1 MNKRLIFTTLALG
14 AMAGAQAQI
23 NAPDAEGC
31 IFRGIE
37 MLRDANAVGAVDQL
51 REATRLGADNAEI
64 QRLTAMSELE
74 LGRYQR
80 ARQLLEEFLS
90 DHPASTWR
98 EDVRM
103 AIGDTYLNSSYA
115 LALKEYKKVDP
126 AALSAERAED
136 LTYRKGWCMLKL
148 ADFDGAQACFQQLAS
163 SKRYGN
169 AARFYQGYIAY
180 CKRDY
185 RTAKQILESVNTST
199 APGDM
204 ATYFLA
210 QIYYAE
216 GDWSRALTTAR
227 AAARR
232 SDADPV
238 YVAEAN
244 RIAGESLFRLDRQ
257 SEAIPYIKKYVS
269 AVENPLPSA
278 LYILGVSQ
286 YDEGDLDA
294 SVKTLRAVT
303 SDESAMGQNAYLYI
317 GQALMKLGD
326 SDGAIMAFDRAS
338 KMPYDDGAR
347 ENAYYNYAVA
357 KYKGGRVP
365 FGSSVST
372 FEDFLTLY
380 PDSKY
385 ADEVRQYIVTGYLA
399 DKNYDAA
406 LASIN
411 RAKNPS
417 DKILAAKQQVLYQI
431 GAKELAA
438 GDANTAVT
446 RLREAKSLSKYN
458 SEVARETSLTLGEAL
473 YRTGDLNGAVSEL
486 SSYVSA
492 TSTSVP
498 NRAVAQYD
506 LGYAQLGL
514 KNWQDAQSA
523 FEQVTANPG
532 NLGSDVVADAWN
544 RVGDCLYYQR
554 DWSGAANA
562 YASAYKT
569 APKTGDYSLFHQAVM
584 KGYQNDYATKY
595 SLLTR
600 FEKEF
605 PKSTLMPDAML
616 EMSEALVNLNRPDD
630 AIDTWQDLISRYG
643 STAQGRQAY
652 LQMAMT
658 QVSKGDRK
666 TAMQTYRDVIRLYPT
681 SDEAAQA
688 VETLKRMCADDGTL
702 DEFASFIKS
711 VDNAPAI
718 TTEETERLKFNSA
731 EQAYLTTSNIT
742 RLSEFVKVYPNGAYS
757 LAAWAHIM
765 NDAVNRVNDDDAWA
779 AADAIIKGWPDNSA
793 VEDALAL
800 KADIEAD
807 RGQGELALADY
818 KALAQRASTTT
829 NRNAALIGIMRV
841 TRDMGLADDMFDAA
855 DAVLASSTIGSEERT
870 EAAFSRGLALQLK
883 GDDTAARETWSS
895 LASLTDDAYGAKSAV
910 YLAESLLKAGKN
922 EDAAKVAEA
931 FVNSGTPHTYWLG
944 RGFITLSD
952 ISRARGRDFEAD
964 EYLKA
969 LRENYPGNETDIFE
983 MIDQRLK
990 K

>member
-1 MNKRLIFTTLALG
+1 MS
-14 AMAGAQAQI
+14 GAQAQI
-23 NAPDAEGC
+23 IAPDADGC
-31 IFRGIE
+31 LFRGIE

-51 REATRLGADNAEI
+51 REASRLGADNAEI

-74 LGRYQR
+74 LGRYER
-80 ARQLLEEFLS
+80 ARQLLTEFLA
-90 DHPASTWR
+90 DNPASLWR
-98 EDVRM
+98 EDVQM
-103 AIGDTYLNSSYA
+103 AIGDTYLKDSYA
-115 LALKEYKKVDP
+115 LALKEYKKVD
-126 AALSAERAED
+126 ANALSSDRAED

-148 ADFDGAQACFQQLAS
+148 ADFDSAAECFNSLTT

-185 RTAKQILESVNTST
+185 RTAKQILETVNTAT

-204 ATYFLA
+204 APYYLS

-232 SDADPV
+232 TDAGTQ

-294 SVKTLRAVT
+294 AVKTLRAVT
-303 SDESAMGQNAYLYI
+303 NEDSAMGQNAYVYI

-326 SDGAIMAFDRAS
+326 SDGAIMAFDRAA
-338 KMPYDDGAR
+338 KMPYDDDAR

-357 KYKGGRVP
+357 KYQGGRVP
-365 FGSSVST
+365 FGSSVAT

-385 ADEVRQYIVTGYLA
+385 ADDVRQYIVTGYLT
-399 DKNYDAA
+399 DKNFDAA

-411 RAKNPS
+411 RAKKPS
-417 DKILAAKQQVLYQI
+417 DAILAAKQQVLYQL
-431 GAKELAA
+431 GAKELAS
-438 GDANTAVT
+438 GDINTAIS

-458 SEVARETSLTLGEAL
+458 AEVARETSLTLGEAL
-473 YRTGDLNGAVSEL
+473 YRSGDLDGSVSEL
-486 SSYVSA
+486 TSYVSQTA
-492 TSTSVP
+492 ANVP
-498 NRAVAQYD
+498 NRAIGYYD
-506 LGYAQLGL
+506 LGYAYLGL
-514 KNWQDAQSA
+514 KNWPKAQAA
-523 FEQVTANPG
+523 FEQVTANP
-532 NLGSDVVADAWN
+532 LGLGTDVTADAWN

-554 DWSGAANA
+554 DWIGAADM
-562 YASAYKT
+562 YAKAYKI
-569 APKTGDYSLFHQAVM
+569 APKTGDYSLFHQALM

-600 FEKEF
+600 FEQEF
-605 PKSTLMPDAML
+605 PKSTLLPDALL
-616 EMSEALVNLNRPDD
+616 EKSESLVNLHRTDD

-658 QVSKGDRK
+658 QASTGHRK
-666 TAMQTYRDVIRLYPT
+666 DAMQTYRDVIRLYPT
-681 SDEAAQA
+681 SDEATQA

-702 DEFASFIKS
+702 DELTAFIKS
-711 VDNAPAI
+711 VDNAPSI

-731 EQAYLTTSNIT
+731 EQAYNNGGGIT
-742 RLSEFVKVYPNGAYS
+742 RLREFVQIYPSGAYS
-757 LAAWAHIM
+757 LSAWTYIM
-765 NDAVNRVNDDDAWA
+765 NDAVNRENDDESWA
-779 AADAIIKGWPDNSA
+779 AADAIVKGWPDSSVA
-793 VEDALAL
+793 EDALAL
-800 KADIEAD
+800 RADIEAD
-807 RGQGELALADY
+807 RGQGEIALADY
-818 KALAQRASTTT
+818 KALAQRASNSA
-829 NRNAALIGIMRV
+829 NRNTALMGIMRV
-841 TRDMGLADDMFDAA
+841 TRDMGAADDMLEAA
-855 DAVLASSTIGSEERT
+855 DAVLASSAIGTEERT
-870 EAAFSRGLALQLK
+870 EAAFSRGLALHLK
-883 GDDTAARETWSS
+883 GNDEAARETWSQ
-895 LASLTDDAYGAKSAV
+895 LASLTDDVYGAKSAV
-910 YLAESLLKAGKN
+910 YLSENLLKAGKLD
-922 EDAAKVAEA
+922 EAAKIAEK

-952 ISRARGRDFEAD
+952 ISRARGRSFEAD